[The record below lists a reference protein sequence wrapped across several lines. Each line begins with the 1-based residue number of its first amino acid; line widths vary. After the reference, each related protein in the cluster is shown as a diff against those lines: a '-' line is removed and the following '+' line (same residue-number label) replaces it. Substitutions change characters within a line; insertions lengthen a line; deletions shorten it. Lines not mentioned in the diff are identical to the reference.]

1 MQLADGTQIVRSPRS
16 DTAMQQ
22 PAHLRHTQRTAQT
35 ASETGTAEEA
45 SETLSD
51 PGASGELLASSRPM
65 GLGGHALLLLA
76 LLSGSAVGLLFFSL
90 LGYGVEVYRALAS
103 VDWWLAPS
111 LVVGALLLLVALYAL
126 DARYWKGAGRIAA
139 YFPLLAAAAGSLGAA
154 CLLGTKQYPYAP
166 LLCVFLVP
174 TLGLLLL
181 AVAVSLAFAA
191 WVFWSPAWG
200 VEEWEECEAGP
211 APETG
216 CPVGVDFGGS
226 QTNMWFG
233 EARAAPPLPQVRQF
247 WRYRIGCDNYTAD
260 TSELEDDEA
269 VVSCHTGAF
278 LWWSFPMWALLFALL
293 FYYLAK
299 TMEARDR
306 GSSKT
311 RAQWAIRLFLSSIIF
326 FMAVTWCAASVAGA
340 GLGVA
345 RTVEFAMLLFIVVT
359 TAVVGNTVGW
369 GRVGKTAQSLPIYRK
384 LASYSEGFW
393 DYVKAFALWG
403 LGWLAIPTFL
413 ALSAANQAA
422 RKALPFTLPPDAP
435 GLLTA
440 HGAQLW
446 ARLRTWH
453 WASVISKTTFW
464 SLAYLILQVIVMQ
477 LVVVFF
483 AFLNEALS
491 DFHTGV
497 VCAIFAGVGLLMF
510 MIPIIPGVPVYI
522 ACGAVIPASTMSQA
536 NPDWSDDMKP
546 GDEVP
551 KEFWVGLVYA
561 TLVGFALKLTAVALE
576 QELIGRQFGN
586 YVAVR
591 SFIRI
596 NSLEM
601 RATRRILRRPGI
613 NTAKCAILVGGP
625 DWPTSVTT
633 GILKLNLLQMLL
645 GTTPILPLIAA
656 STAAGGMQLLK
667 TKGDLYD
674 SITVIVTFLSFLA
687 QTASTLLAMYFIER
701 TSTQYAAE
709 LAAEPPDEEA
719 AFSKAQRDGTNWSS
733 AGVPLWPKVTI
744 ITSALMLA
752 GACYLSVVATC
763 FEPFSVSQR
772 ISDLPGG
779 TVFGLVRPMGW
790 VVIGL
795 FVGGWVLRYIY
806 RRWAVAR
813 ARSWL
818 RASTGPRC
826 DVYVSDSPVGSPTS
840 SPSPAASRTA
850 PPDISV
856 SRDVS
861 RV

>member
-1 MQLADGTQIVRSPRS
+1 MQ
-16 DTAMQQ
+16 
-22 PAHLRHTQRTAQT
+22 
-35 ASETGTAEEA
+35 
-45 SETLSD
+45 
-51 PGASGELLASSRPM
+51 
-65 GLGGHALLLLA
+65 
-76 LLSGSAVGLLFFSL
+76 
-90 LGYGVEVYRALAS
+90 
-103 VDWWLAPS
+103 
-111 LVVGALLLLVALYAL
+111 
-126 DARYWKGAGRIAA
+126 
-139 YFPLLAAAAGSLGAA
+139 
-154 CLLGTKQYPYAP
+154 
-166 LLCVFLVP
+166 
-174 TLGLLLL
+174 
-181 AVAVSLAFAA
+181 
-191 WVFWSPAWG
+191 
-200 VEEWEECEAGP
+200 
-211 APETG
+211 
-216 CPVGVDFGGS
+216 
-226 QTNMWFG
+226 
-233 EARAAPPLPQVRQF
+233 
-247 WRYRIGCDNYTAD
+247 
-260 TSELEDDEA
+260 
-269 VVSCHTGAF
+269 
-278 LWWSFPMWALLFALL
+278 
-293 FYYLAK
+293 
-299 TMEARDR
+299 
-306 GSSKT
+306 
-311 RAQWAIRLFLSSIIF
+311 
-326 FMAVTWCAASVAGA
+326 
-340 GLGVA
+340 
-345 RTVEFAMLLFIVVT
+345 
-359 TAVVGNTVGW
+359 
-369 GRVGKTAQSLPIYRK
+369 
-384 LASYSEGFW
+384 
-393 DYVKAFALWG
+393 
-403 LGWLAIPTFL
+403 
-413 ALSAANQAA
+413 
-422 RKALPFTLPPDAP
+422 
-435 GLLTA
+435 
-440 HGAQLW
+440 
-446 ARLRTWH
+446 
-453 WASVISKTTFW
+453 
-464 SLAYLILQVIVMQ
+464 
-477 LVVVFF
+477 
-483 AFLNEALS
+483 
-491 DFHTGV
+491 
-497 VCAIFAGVGLLMF
+497 
-510 MIPIIPGVPVYI
+510 
-522 ACGAVIPASTMSQA
+522 
-536 NPDWSDDMKP
+536 P

-709 LAAEPPDEEA
+709 LAAEPPDEEVLAHDERQATPPPPLSPRPPREDASTTRPPCPQA

-818 RASTGPRC
+818 RASTVDASISDASPPPPPPPLELEVVQGPRC

-840 SPSPAASRTA
+840 SPPPAASRAA